1 MGEYPLNCYAGV
13 NLRYDNDEMLH
24 LAEQENW
31 EEVMEALE
39 IKLAPVNK
47 SRNIEN
53 KKKKGEEEE
62 EEETFNCQ
70 SLKYLGELTIPHV
83 LHSEVPLLIL
93 MPHCQ
98 TYI

>member
-13 NLRYDNDEMLH
+13 NLRYDNDEMLY

-53 KKKKGEEEE
+53 PNKKKKKGEEES
-62 EEETFNCQ
+62 FNCQ
-70 SLKYLGELTIPHV
+70 SLKYLGELYSMCSMDFTISYTQPWV
-83 LHSEVPLLIL
+83 Y
-93 MPHCQ
+93 CQ
-98 TYI
+98 Y